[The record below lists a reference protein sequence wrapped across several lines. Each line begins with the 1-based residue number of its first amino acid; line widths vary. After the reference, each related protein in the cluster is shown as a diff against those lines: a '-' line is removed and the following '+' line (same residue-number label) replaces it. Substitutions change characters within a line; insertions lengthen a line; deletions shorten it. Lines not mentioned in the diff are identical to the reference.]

1 MSPVNKEKN
10 IKEDLLVA
18 AGQILAVRGYAGT
31 SIREIINQAGATLS
45 SVNYY
50 FGSKDQLYLETI
62 RYVLDEKIDV
72 ANLFRRY
79 NQTKTKT
86 KQEISN
92 RLGEMIR
99 ELFYA
104 FFGVNPSA
112 WYGQF
117 LARAILESRTES
129 NRLILELVNPSI
141 LEFEKVLHA
150 QLPHVPEITI
160 SLFCPC
166 LFGQIY
172 FFAIAKEII
181 LMSHGIKQYTP
192 DYLRETIFHIARN
205 MILPLGLPT
214 PKEKIEK
221 E

>member
-10 IKEDLLVA
+10 IKEDLLIA
-18 AGQILAVRGYAGT
+18 AGQNFAVKGYAGA
-31 SIREIINQAGATLS
+31 SIREIIKQAGATLS

-79 NQTKTKT
+79 NQTKTKS

-92 RLGEMIR
+92 RLFEMIR
-99 ELFYA
+99 ELFSA
-104 FFGVNPSA
+104 FFGVDRSA

-150 QLPHVPEITI
+150 QLPHLPETAIT
-160 SLFCPC
+160 LFCPC

-181 LMSHGIKQYTP
+181 LLSHGIQQYTP
-192 DYLRETIFHIARN
+192 DYLRETVSHIARN
-205 MILPLGLPT
+205 VILPLGLPK
-214 PKEKIEK
+214 PKMEIE